1 VAQLIH
7 DLQPARVRANL
18 EAVRAE
24 IAAAADRAGR
34 DPREIEVCAA
44 TKYLPVD
51 ELGALAE
58 AGVTLVGENR
68 AGDLEAKVAA
78 HGDRFAWDFIGQL
91 QSRKVKQ
98 IVPLVRLIHSLA
110 SESALAQL
118 ERHAGAAR
126 PGLEAL
132 VEVNVSGEEGK
143 AGVSPDALADFLAR
157 SPVGGV
163 VPITGLMTMPPLAGE
178 PEASRPFFA
187 RLRDLA
193 DAHGLARLSMGT
205 TQDYPV
211 AVEEGATIVR
221 IGTRLYD

>member
-1 VAQLIH
+1 MAELIRG
-7 DLQPARVRANL
+7 LQPARVRANL

-34 DPREIEVCAA
+34 DPQEVEVCAA

-58 AGVTLVGENR
+58 AGITLVGENR
-68 AGDLEAKVAA
+68 AQDLEAKVAA
-78 HGDRFAWDFIGQL
+78 QGDRFTWDFIGQL

-98 IVPLVRLIHSLA
+98 IVPLVRVIHSLA

-132 VEVNVSGEEGK
+132 VELNVSGEEGK

-163 VPITGLMTMPPLAGE
+163 VPITGLMTMPPLAGD

-193 DAHGLARLSMGT
+193 GAHGLARLSMGT

-211 AVEEGATIVR
+211 AVEEGSTIVR
-221 IGTRLYD
+221 IGTRLYG

>member
-1 VAQLIH
+1 MAELISG
-7 DLQPARVRANL
+7 LEPARVRANL

-24 IAAAADRAGR
+24 IGAAADRAGR
-34 DPREIEVCAA
+34 DPGEIEVCAA

-58 AGVTLVGENR
+58 AGVALVGENR
-68 AGDLEAKVAA
+68 AQDLEAKVAA

-98 IVPLVRLIHSLA
+98 IVPHVRVIHSLA
-110 SESALAQL
+110 SESALDQL
-118 ERHAGAAR
+118 ERHAGAAQ

-132 VEVNVSGEEGK
+132 VEVNVSGEDDK
-143 AGVSPDALADFLAR
+143 AGIAPEALAEFLAR

-163 VPITGLMTMPPLAGE
+163 VPITGLMTMPPLAGD

-187 RLRDLA
+187 RLRELA
-193 DAHGLARLSMGT
+193 AANGLARLSMGT

-221 IGTRLYD
+221 IGTRLYG

>member
-1 VAQLIH
+1 MAQLIH
-7 DLQPARVRANL
+7 DLQPASVRSNL

-34 DPREIEVCAA
+34 DPQEVEVCAA

-68 AGDLEAKVAA
+68 AQDLEAKVAA

-98 IVPLVRLIHSLA
+98 IVPLVRVIHSLA

-132 VEVNVSGEEGK
+132 VELNVSGEEGK

-163 VPITGLMTMPPLAGE
+163 VPITGLMTMPPLAGD

-193 DAHGLARLSMGT
+193 GAHGLARLSMGT

-211 AVEEGATIVR
+211 AVEEGSTIVR
-221 IGTRLYD
+221 IGTRLYG

>member
-1 VAQLIH
+1 MAELIEG
-7 DLQPARVRANL
+7 LQPVRVRANL

-34 DPREIEVCAA
+34 APREIEVCAA
-44 TKYLPVD
+44 TKYLPVG

-58 AGVTLVGENR
+58 AGITLVGENR
-68 AGDLEAKVAA
+68 AQDLEAKVAVQ
-78 HGDRFAWDFIGQL
+78 GDRFTWDFIGQL

-98 IVPLVRLIHSLA
+98 IVPHVRMIHSLA

-118 ERHAGAAR
+118 ERHAGSAR

-143 AGVSPDALADFLAR
+143 AGIPPDALADFLAR

-163 VPITGLMTMPPLAGE
+163 VPITGLMTMPPLAGD
-178 PEASRPFFA
+178 PEASRPSFA
-187 RLRDLA
+187 RLRELA
-193 DAHGLARLSMGT
+193 GAHDLARLSMGT

>member
-1 VAQLIH
+1 VAELIH
-7 DLQPARVRANL
+7 GLQPASVRANL
-18 EAVRAE
+18 EAVRSE

-34 DPREIEVCAA
+34 DPGEIEVCAA

-68 AGDLEAKVAA
+68 AQDLEAKVAA

-98 IVPLVRLIHSLA
+98 IVPHVRVIHSLA
-110 SESALAQL
+110 SESALDQL

-143 AGVSPDALADFLAR
+143 AGVSPAALAGFLAR

-163 VPITGLMTMPPLAGE
+163 VPITGLMSMPPLAGD

-193 DAHGLARLSMGT
+193 AAHGLARLSMGT

>member
-1 VAQLIH
+1 MADLIH
-7 DLQPARVRANL
+7 GLRPATVRANL
-18 EAVRAE
+18 ETVRSE

-34 DPREIEVCAA
+34 DAGKIEVCAA
-44 TKYLPVD
+44 TKYLPVE

-68 AGDLEAKVAA
+68 AQDLEAKVAA

-98 IVPLVRLIHSLA
+98 IVPHVRLIHSLA
-110 SESALAQL
+110 SESALDQL
-118 ERHAGAAR
+118 ERQAGAAR

-132 VEVNVSGEEGK
+132 VEVDVSGEEGK
-143 AGVSPDALADFLAR
+143 AGVSPDALARFLGR
-157 SPVGGV
+157 SPVGGI
-163 VPITGLMTMPPLAGE
+163 VPITGLMTMPPLASD

-193 DAHGLARLSMGT
+193 GAHGLARLSMGT
-205 TQDYPV
+205 TQDYLV

-221 IGTRLYD
+221 IGTRLYG

>member
-7 DLQPARVRANL
+7 GLQPAGVRANL

-34 DPREIEVCAA
+34 DPQDVEVCAA

-68 AGDLEAKVAA
+68 AQDLEAKVAA

-98 IVPLVRLIHSLA
+98 IVPFVRVIHSLA

-132 VEVNVSGEEGK
+132 VELNVSGEEGK

-163 VPITGLMTMPPLAGE
+163 VPITGLMTMPPLAGD

-193 DAHGLARLSMGT
+193 GAHGLARLSMGT

-211 AVEEGATIVR
+211 AVEEGSTIVR
-221 IGTRLYD
+221 IGTRLYG

>member
-1 VAQLIH
+1 MAELISG
-7 DLQPARVRANL
+7 LQPARVRANL

-24 IAAAADRAGR
+24 IGAAAERAGR
-34 DPREIEVCAA
+34 DPRDVEVCAT
-44 TKYLPVD
+44 TKYLPVG

-68 AGDLEAKVAA
+68 AQDLEAKVAA

-98 IVPLVRLIHSLA
+98 IVPHVRVIHSLA
-110 SESALAQL
+110 SESALGQI

-132 VEVNVSGEEGK
+132 VEVNVSGEEDK
-143 AGVSPDALADFLAR
+143 AGVTPDALPDFLAR

-163 VPITGLMTMPPLAGE
+163 VPITGLMTMPPLAE
-178 PEASRPFFA
+178 DPEASRPYFA
-187 RLRDLA
+187 RLRELA
-193 DAHGLARLSMGT
+193 GTHGLPRLSMGT

-221 IGTRLYD
+221 IGTRLYG

>member
-7 DLQPARVRANL
+7 DLQSASVRSNL
-18 EAVRAE
+18 DAVRAE

-34 DPREIEVCAA
+34 DPQDVEVCAA

-68 AGDLEAKVAA
+68 AQDLEAKVAA

-98 IVPLVRLIHSLA
+98 IVPLVRVIHSLA

-132 VEVNVSGEEGK
+132 VELNVSGEEGK

-163 VPITGLMTMPPLAGE
+163 VPITGLMTMPPLAGD

-193 DAHGLARLSMGT
+193 GEHGLARLSMGT

-211 AVEEGATIVR
+211 AVEEGSTIVR
-221 IGTRLYD
+221 IGTRLYG

>member
-1 VAQLIH
+1 MAELIH
-7 DLQPARVRANL
+7 SLQPASVRANL
-18 EAVRAE
+18 EAVRSE

-68 AGDLEAKVAA
+68 AQDLEAKVAA

-98 IVPLVRLIHSLA
+98 IVPHVRVIHSLA
-110 SESALAQL
+110 SESALDQL

-143 AGVSPDALADFLAR
+143 AGVAPDALAGFLAR

-163 VPITGLMTMPPLAGE
+163 VPITGLMTMPPLAGD
-178 PEASRPFFA
+178 PESSRPFFA

-193 DAHGLARLSMGT
+193 AAYGLARLSMGT

-221 IGTRLYD
+221 IGTRLYG

>member
-1 VAQLIH
+1 VAELIEG
-7 DLQPARVRANL
+7 LRPARVRANL

-34 DPREIEVCAA
+34 DSGEIEICAA
-44 TKYLPVD
+44 TKYVPVG
-51 ELGALAE
+51 ELDALAE

-68 AGDLEAKVAA
+68 AQDLEAKLAA
-78 HGDRFAWDFIGQL
+78 QGDRFIWDFIGQL

-98 IVPLVRLIHSLA
+98 IVPHVRVIHSLA

-118 ERHAGAAR
+118 QRHAGAAR

-143 AGVSPDALADFLAR
+143 AGIPPDALADFLAR

-163 VPITGLMTMPPLAGE
+163 VPITGLMTMPPLADD
-178 PEASRPFFA
+178 PEASRPSFA
-187 RLRDLA
+187 RLRELA
-193 DAHGLARLSMGT
+193 GAHDLARLSMGT

-221 IGTRLYD
+221 IGTRLYG

>member
-1 VAQLIH
+1 MAELIRG
-7 DLQPARVRANL
+7 LQPARVRANL

-34 DPREIEVCAA
+34 DPQEVEVCAA

-68 AGDLEAKVAA
+68 AQDLEAKIAA

-98 IVPLVRLIHSLA
+98 IVPHVRVIHSLA

-118 ERHAGAAR
+118 ERHADAAR

-132 VEVNVSGEEGK
+132 VEVNVSGEEEK
-143 AGVSPDALADFLAR
+143 AGVTPEALADFMDRA
-157 SPVGGV
+157 PVGGI
-163 VPITGLMTMPPLAGE
+163 VPITGLMTMPPLAGD
-178 PEASRPFFA
+178 PEASRPFVA

-193 DAHGLARLSMGT
+193 GAHGLARLSMGT
-205 TQDYPV
+205 TQDYLV

-221 IGTRLYD
+221 IGTRLYG

>member
-1 VAQLIH
+1 VAELIH
-7 DLQPARVRANL
+7 GLQPTRVRANL

-34 DPREIEVCAA
+34 DPAGVEVCAA
-44 TKYLPVD
+44 TKYLAVD

-68 AGDLEAKVAA
+68 AQDLEAKIGA

-98 IVPLVRLIHSLA
+98 IVPHVRVIHSLA

-126 PGLEAL
+126 VGLEAL

-143 AGVSPDALADFLAR
+143 AGVAPEALADFLAR

-163 VPITGLMTMPPLAGE
+163 VPITGLMAMPPLAGDAQ
-178 PEASRPFFA
+178 ASRPYFA
-187 RLRDLA
+187 RLRELA
-193 DAHGLARLSMGT
+193 GAHGLARLSMGT

-221 IGTRLYD
+221 IGTRLYG

>member
-1 VAQLIH
+1 VAELIEG
-7 DLQPARVRANL
+7 LQPARVRANL

-24 IAAAADRAGR
+24 IADAAKRAGR

-44 TKYLPVD
+44 TKYLPVG

-68 AGDLEAKVAA
+68 AQDLEAKLAA

-98 IVPLVRLIHSLA
+98 IVPHVRVIHSLA

-143 AGVSPDALADFLAR
+143 AGIPPDALAAFLAR

-163 VPITGLMTMPPLAGE
+163 VPITGLMTMPPLAGD
-178 PEASRPFFA
+178 PEASRPLFA
-187 RLRDLA
+187 RLRELG
-193 DAHGLARLSMGT
+193 DAHDLARLSMGT

-221 IGTRLYD
+221 IGTRLYG